1 MLCST
6 GRTIS
11 STTQQIRARLPVME
25 ASGQPNVS
33 AVNMGTLMPDNA
45 MEHGDWHQQPRQ
57 GRSMVGHGYG
67 TLDWFKQRRAFIYDI
82 PSRSMTDFGL
92 KHSEANGI
100 ND

>member
-1 MLCST
+1 
-6 GRTIS
+6 
-11 STTQQIRARLPVME
+11 ME

-67 TLDWFKQRRAFIYDI
+67 TPDWFKQRRAFIYDI